1 MGSSCYAVGPGEY
14 QQRTDTERIK
24 IFSLLSPVEEEVT

>member
-14 QQRTDTERIK
+14 QTGTDAERKK